1 MRITKR
7 QLKRIIREEYNRL
20 LTENRSN
27 AQKIAEMIATNDLEN
42 IRQAL
47 ELAEQVDLIYPRDT
61 NEHYPGEF
69 SVIVSEE
76 LWSQFRYPNRR
87 NPDDIRPSRR
97 RTKLGKESMANFHQ
111 RAYMDGRAIPGHTL
125 MTIDVSYQVGKP
137 TFKVVDDGKTTQR
150 RPIDYELK
158 DGERSFDYDPSKR

>member
-1 MRITKR
+1 MKITKR

-20 LTENRSN
+20 LTENRSH

-47 ELAEQVDLIYPRDT
+47 ELAEQIGLIFERDT

-76 LWSQFRYPNRR
+76 LWTQFRYPNRR
-87 NPDDIRPSRR
+87 NPDDVIPTQK
-97 RTKLGKESMANFHQ
+97 RTKLGKASMANFHK
-111 RAYMDGRAIPGHTL
+111 RAYMDGRPIPGHAL
-125 MTIDVSYQVGKP
+125 MTIDVAYQIGEP

-150 RPIDYELK
+150 RPLDSEFN
-158 DGERSFDYDPSKR
+158 DGETSFDFDPSKR